1 MKHRNS
7 MAFSFPGWSTVTAI
21 SGKSRPFLWYQRVFT
36 HEWGCVV
43 TNSLLP
49 SDSSSSDFQSEPD
62 NLPVNIKCLH
72 RHMHFKQI
80 PGLKSVACA
89 GMYLKPG
96 VWANI
101 AYFHALTSRMLPP
114 ISDTEQFTSE
124 GGPARPM
131 EPRPHMS
138 KRQRERAT
146 YLLWHYSSMI
156 GINKKKKGL
165 HAFVDRTRKGVW
177 LSGSD
182 CENLS
187 LDCLRRGGYL
197 LPTHLGGFP
206 GGTSGKEPT
215 CQSRRHVRCRLDS

>member
-43 TNSLLP
+43 TNSLLS

-114 ISDTEQFTSE
+114 ISDTEQSTSE

-156 GINKKKKGL
+156 GINKKKKRSSCICWQNKKGGMVVRFWLWKSELGL
-165 HAFVDRTRKGVW
+165 SEERRLFIAYP
-177 LSGSD
+177 SG
-182 CENLS
+182 
-187 LDCLRRGGYL
+187 G
-197 LPTHLGGFP
+197 LPRWH
-206 GGTSGKEPT
+206 
-215 CQSRRHVRCRLDS
+215 